1 MLNQLDQAKDK
12 WGGHHSLIDRW
23 LEERQLLLVNF
34 CCLFK
39 TDDTT
44 NQKTLPD
51 YPSITKFCQQLVDY
65 ISLGHFE
72 VYESLV
78 SESKTEAEASL
89 KLAESLYPEIQ
100 KTTSRLFNIHHN
112 KPNNKDDSS
121 GHATCRRVAPHP
133 NLFNTSWRDSH
144 SHESTTLERPW
155 RRRPSPGV

>member
-39 TDDTT
+39 KDDGT
-44 NQKTLPD
+44 NQQTLPD
-51 YPSITKFCQQLVDY
+51 YPAITKFCQQLLDY

-78 SESKTEAEASL
+78 SESKTEGEASL
-89 KLAESLYPEIQ
+89 KLAEALYPEIQ
-100 KTTSRLFNIHHN
+100 KTTEFALTFNDKYTTI
-112 KPNNKDDSS
+112 NNIDEYVILSDDLSKM
-121 GHATCRRVAPHP
+121 GEALATRI
-133 NLFNTSWRDSH
+133 
-144 SHESTTLERPW
+144 ELEDQLIDTFHRNH
-155 RRRPSPGV
+155 

>member
-23 LEERQLLLVNF
+23 LDERQLLLVTF

-39 TDDTT
+39 TDDIS

-78 SESKTEAEASL
+78 SESISEGEASL
-89 KLAESLYPEIQ
+89 KLAEALYPEIQ
-100 KTTSRLFNIHHN
+100 KTTEFALAFNDKYTTI
-112 KPNNKDDSS
+112 NNIDEYAILSDNLSKM
-121 GHATCRRVAPHP
+121 GEALATRI
-133 NLFNTSWRDSH
+133 
-144 SHESTTLERPW
+144 ELEDQLIDTFHRNH
-155 RRRPSPGV
+155 